1 VIVCPKCSKEN
12 QDHYKFCLGC
22 GNELPR
28 DSAAGRGFRNP
39 TPTANPV
46 VDMGRGSAVPDHI
59 PPAQPPF
66 APQMPPPQS
75 PFAPQVP
82 PPQQPFAPQVPP
94 PQQQPFAPQVQPQPP
109 FAPHVPPPQSPFAPQ
124 VPPPQ
129 QPFAPQVP
137 PPQQQPFAPQVQPQ
151 PPFAPQ
157 VPPPQPQPPFAPQ
170 VPPQPPPPPPTA
182 GVPMR
187 VNPDPGSRPSAPAM
201 PAACPQCASPNPRA
215 NRFCITCGFDM
226 ATVASAQPPAPAPAL
241 APDPMLDAP
250 TPSIPGPSDAP
261 RPAVERARL
270 VLIRPDGT
278 EGGHHSLMEGDSSVG
293 RDSGGVFSND
303 PFLSPKHA
311 SFAVLGGSVTV
322 RDEGSLN
329 GIYIR
334 IERQQPVELHDGDV
348 FRIGQEILRFEAF
361 HPAPRQSDGTERI
374 GAEVEGLVGKIVLVT
389 GRESF
394 ASAFPVPVTGLYLG
408 RERGDILFPEDGYVS
423 GLHCQLAV
431 HHGRLT
437 VTDVGSS
444 NGSYVRL
451 HGPRTVRNGD
461 FLLLGQQLFRVHVL

>member
-1 VIVCPKCSKEN
+1 MIVCPKCGKEN

-28 DSAAGRGFRNP
+28 DSGGGRAFRAP
-39 TPTANPV
+39 TPTANPI
-46 VDMGRGSAVPDHI
+46 VDSGRGSAVPGGI
-59 PPAQPPF
+59 PPAVSQPGPFAPVAPPVQPMQAPGPFPQAQQPPGYAPVQPPYPQQPPPF
-66 APQMPPPQS
+66 APPPV
-75 PFAPQVP
+75 A
-82 PPQQPFAPQVPP
+82 QQPYMA
-94 PQQQPFAPQVQPQPP
+94 
-109 FAPHVPPPQSPFAPQ
+109 
-124 VPPPQ
+124 
-129 QPFAPQVP
+129 
-137 PPQQQPFAPQVQPQ
+137 
-151 PPFAPQ
+151 
-157 VPPPQPQPPFAPQ
+157 PPQPQVAPM
-170 VPPQPPPPPPTA
+170 PQSGPS
-182 GVPMR
+182 PMAAA
-187 VNPDPGSRPSAPAM
+187 PISRPPAAM
-201 PAACPQCASPNPRA
+201 PSSCPQCASPNPRS

-226 ATVASAQPPAPAPAL
+226 ATVAEAPDAMPEAPTPPISAPQPMAQPPRA
-241 APDPMLDAP
+241 
-250 TPSIPGPSDAP
+250 
-261 RPAVERARL
+261 AVERARL

-293 RDSGGVFSND
+293 RESGGVFAND
-303 PFLSPKHA
+303 PFLSPRHA
-311 SFAVLGGSVTV
+311 SFSVSNGTVTV
-322 RDEGSLN
+322 RDEASLN

-361 HPAPRQSDGTERI
+361 HPMPRQADGTERI
-374 GAEVEGLVGKIVLVT
+374 GAEAEGLVGKIVLVT

-431 HHGRLT
+431 NQGRLT

-451 HGPRTVRNGD
+451 NSPRAVRNGD
-461 FLLLGQQLFRVHVL
+461 FLLLGQQLFRVQTL

>member
-1 VIVCPKCSKEN
+1 MIVCPKCGKEN

-28 DSAAGRGFRNP
+28 DSGGGRPFRSP

-46 VDMGRGSAVPDHI
+46 PDAGRGSAVPGGI
-59 PPAQPPF
+59 PPAAPVPPQPGPF
-66 APQMPPPQS
+66 AAPVQAG
-75 PFAPQVP
+75 PFGP
-82 PPQQPFAPQVPP
+82 PPQQPMAVPP
-94 PQQQPFAPQVQPQPP
+94 PPYMPPAPQPP
-109 FAPHVPPPQSPFAPQ
+109 TQPQMPPQPMMA
-124 VPPPQ
+124 PPQ
-129 QPFAPQVP
+129 PMMA
-137 PPQQQPFAPQVQPQ
+137 
-151 PPFAPQ
+151 
-157 VPPPQPQPPFAPQ
+157 PPPQPPTQPQ
-170 VPPQPPPPPPTA
+170 MPPAA
-182 GVPMR
+182 GPV
-187 VNPDPGSRPSAPAM
+187 SRPPNAM
-201 PAACPQCASPNPRA
+201 PANCPQCDSPNPRA

-226 ATVASAQPPAPAPAL
+226 STVAAGFAPPAP

-250 TPSIPGPSDAP
+250 TPPIAAPMPVTGP
-261 RPAVERARL
+261 RPSVERARL

-278 EGGHHSLMEGDSSVG
+278 EGGHHSLMEGDSAVG
-293 RDSGGVFSND
+293 RESGGVFSND
-303 PFLSPKHA
+303 PFLSPRHA
-311 SFAVLGGSVTV
+311 SFSVGAGTITV

-361 HPAPRQSDGTERI
+361 HPAPRQTDGTERI

-389 GRESF
+389 GRDSF

-431 HHGRLT
+431 AQGRLT

-451 HGPRTVRNGD
+451 NGPRAVRNGD
-461 FLLLGQQLFRVHVL
+461 FLLLGQQLFRVHIL

>member
-1 VIVCPKCSKEN
+1 MIVCPKCGKEN

-28 DSAAGRGFRNP
+28 DSGGGRPFRAP
-39 TPTANPV
+39 TPTANPI
-46 VDMGRGSAVPDHI
+46 VDVGRGSAVPGGI
-59 PPAQPPF
+59 PPVVSQPGPFPPAPQQPGF
-66 APQMPPPQS
+66 APQQPFSTQQQQPAG
-75 PFAPQVP
+75 FAPQQ
-82 PPQQPFAPQVPP
+82 PPQQPVYAQPPQPMPPPFVP
-94 PQQQPFAPQVQPQPP
+94 PQQAPV
-109 FAPHVPPPQSPFAPQ
+109 APMVPSGPSPMAAAPI
-124 VPPPQ
+124 
-129 QPFAPQVP
+129 
-137 PPQQQPFAPQVQPQ
+137 
-151 PPFAPQ
+151 
-157 VPPPQPQPPFAPQ
+157 
-170 VPPQPPPPPPTA
+170 
-182 GVPMR
+182 
-187 VNPDPGSRPSAPAM
+187 SRPPAAM
-201 PAACPQCASPNPRA
+201 PATCPQCASPNPRS

-226 ATVASAQPPAPAPAL
+226 ATVAVAQAPAPEVM
-241 APDPMLDAP
+241 PEAP
-250 TPSIPGPSDAP
+250 TPPIAAPPPTAQAP

-303 PFLSPKHA
+303 PFLSPRHA
-311 SFAVLGGSVTV
+311 SFTVANGTLTV
-322 RDEGSLN
+322 RDENSLN

-361 HPAPRQSDGTERI
+361 HPMPRQADGTERI
-374 GAEVEGLVGKIVLVT
+374 GAESEGLVGKIVLVT

-431 HHGRLT
+431 NQGRLT

-451 HGPRTVRNGD
+451 NGPRAVRNGD

>member
-1 VIVCPKCSKEN
+1 MIVCPKCGKEN

-28 DSAAGRGFRNP
+28 DNSGGRPFRSP

-46 VDMGRGSAVPDHI
+46 PDSGRGSAVPGGI
-59 PPAQPPF
+59 PPAAPPVQPGPF
-66 APQMPPPQS
+66 AAPPVNAGPFGPPHGSPTPGAFMPPPQH
-75 PFAPQVP
+75 
-82 PPQQPFAPQVPP
+82 QQPMMQPP
-94 PQQQPFAPQVQPQPP
+94 PQQQQPMMMQ
-109 FAPHVPPPQSPFAPQ
+109 
-124 VPPPQ
+124 
-129 QPFAPQVP
+129 P
-137 PPQQQPFAPQVQPQ
+137 PPQQQQPMMM
-151 PPFAPQ
+151 
-157 VPPPQPQPPFAPQ
+157 
-170 VPPQPPPPPPTA
+170 QPPPGGP
-182 GVPMR
+182 V
-187 VNPDPGSRPSAPAM
+187 SRPPAPM
-201 PAACPQCASPNPRA
+201 PGTCPQCDSPNPRN

-226 ATVASAQPPAPAPAL
+226 STVPSQGFGPPVS

-250 TPSIPGPSDAP
+250 TPPLAAPQHMISAP

-278 EGGHHSLMEGDSSVG
+278 EGGHHSLMEGESSVG
-293 RDSGGVFSND
+293 RETGGVFAND
-303 PFLSPKHA
+303 PFLSPRHA
-311 SFAVLGGSVTV
+311 SFSVGAGTLTV

-361 HPAPRQSDGTERI
+361 QPAPRQADGTERI
-374 GAEVEGLVGKIVLVT
+374 GAEAEGLVGKIVLVT
-389 GRESF
+389 GRDSF

-431 HHGRLT
+431 NNGRLT

-451 HGPRTVRNGD
+451 NSPRAVRNGD
-461 FLLLGQQLFRVHVL
+461 FLLLGQQLFRVHTL

>member
-1 VIVCPKCSKEN
+1 MIVCPKCGKEN

-28 DSAAGRGFRNP
+28 DTGGGRGFRSP
-39 TPTANPV
+39 TPTANP
-46 VDMGRGSAVPDHI
+46 MPESGRGSAVPGGI
-59 PPAQPPF
+59 PPAISQPGPF
-66 APQMPPPQS
+66 APVSPGPFPP
-75 PFAPQVP
+75 A
-82 PPQQPFAPQVPP
+82 QQPFAPPPQAFAPP
-94 PQQQPFAPQVQPQPP
+94 PVAAPIS
-109 FAPHVPPPQSPFAPQ
+109 APGPM
-124 VPPPQ
+124 
-129 QPFAPQVP
+129 
-137 PPQQQPFAPQVQPQ
+137 
-151 PPFAPQ
+151 
-157 VPPPQPQPPFAPQ
+157 
-170 VPPQPPPPPPTA
+170 
-182 GVPMR
+182 GVGPI
-187 VNPDPGSRPSAPAM
+187 SRPPAAPAM
-201 PAACPQCASPNPRA
+201 PPTCPQCASPNPR
-215 NRFCITCGFDM
+215 NTRFCLTCGFDM
-226 ATVASAQPPAPAPAL
+226 GTVAQAPAQPPAYAPEVMAE
-241 APDPMLDAP
+241 AP
-250 TPSIPGPSDAP
+250 TPPIPAPQSMPQAP
-261 RPAVERARL
+261 RAAVERARL

-278 EGGHHSLMEGDSSVG
+278 EGGHHSLLEGDSTVG

-303 PFLSPKHA
+303 PFLSPRHA
-311 SFAVLGGSVTV
+311 SFTVGGGGVTV

-361 HPAPRQSDGTERI
+361 HPLPRQSDGTERI
-374 GAEVEGLVGKIVLVT
+374 GAEADGLVGKIVLVT

-431 HHGRLT
+431 NQGRLT

-451 HGPRTVRNGD
+451 HGPRAVRNGD
-461 FLLLGQQLFRVHVL
+461 FLLLGQQLFRVQTL

>member
-1 VIVCPKCSKEN
+1 MIVCPKCSKEN

-28 DSAAGRGFRNP
+28 DSGGGRPFRAP
-39 TPTANPV
+39 TPTANPI
-46 VDMGRGSAVPDHI
+46 VDSGRGSAVPGGI
-59 PPAQPPF
+59 PPAVSQPGPFPPTPQQQPFSTHQQQPPGFVPQQQQPLPAQPVYVQPPVF
-66 APQMPPPQS
+66 APQQPQPMPPP
-75 PFAPQVP
+75 FVP
-82 PPQQPFAPQVPP
+82 PPQQPP
-94 PQQQPFAPQVQPQPP
+94 PQQQAPV
-109 FAPHVPPPQSPFAPQ
+109 APMAPSGPSPMAAAPI
-124 VPPPQ
+124 
-129 QPFAPQVP
+129 
-137 PPQQQPFAPQVQPQ
+137 
-151 PPFAPQ
+151 
-157 VPPPQPQPPFAPQ
+157 
-170 VPPQPPPPPPTA
+170 
-182 GVPMR
+182 
-187 VNPDPGSRPSAPAM
+187 SRPPAPM
-201 PAACPQCASPNPRA
+201 PSTCPQCASPNPRS

-226 ATVASAQPPAPAPAL
+226 ATVALAQPPAAEVMPE
-241 APDPMLDAP
+241 AP
-250 TPSIPGPSDAP
+250 TPPIAAPQPVAQAP

-278 EGGHHSLMEGDSSVG
+278 EGGHQSLMEGESSVG

-311 SFAVLGGSVTV
+311 SFSVANGTVTV
-322 RDEGSLN
+322 RDENSLN

-361 HPAPRQSDGTERI
+361 HPMPRQADGTERI
-374 GAEVEGLVGKIVLVT
+374 GAESEGLVGKIVLVT

-431 HHGRLT
+431 NQGRLT

-451 HGPRTVRNGD
+451 NGPRVVRNGD
-461 FLLLGQQLFRVHVL
+461 FLLLGQQLFRVHIL

>member
-1 VIVCPKCSKEN
+1 MIVCPKCGKEN

-28 DSAAGRGFRNP
+28 DSGGGRPFRSP

-46 VDMGRGSAVPDHI
+46 PDAGRGSAVPGGI
-59 PPAQPPF
+59 PPAAQPVQPVQPGPFAAPVQAGPFGPPPGPAQPAPFMQPPQQ
-66 APQMPPPQS
+66 PMMQQPPQQ
-75 PFAPQVP
+75 PMMQP
-82 PPQQPFAPQVPP
+82 PPQQPMMQP
-94 PQQQPFAPQVQPQPP
+94 PQ
-109 FAPHVPPPQSPFAPQ
+109 
-124 VPPPQ
+124 
-129 QPFAPQVP
+129 
-137 PPQQQPFAPQVQPQ
+137 
-151 PPFAPQ
+151 
-157 VPPPQPQPPFAPQ
+157 
-170 VPPQPPPPPPTA
+170 A
-182 GVPMR
+182 GPV
-187 VNPDPGSRPSAPAM
+187 SRPPAAM
-201 PAACPQCASPNPRA
+201 PGTCPQCDSPNPRN

-226 ATVASAQPPAPAPAL
+226 STVPSQGFAQPQGFAPPVS

-250 TPSIPGPSDAP
+250 TPPLAAAQQVVSAP

-293 RDSGGVFSND
+293 RETGGVFLND
-303 PFLSPKHA
+303 PFLSPRHA
-311 SFAVLGGSVTV
+311 SFSVGVGTLTV

-361 HPAPRQSDGTERI
+361 QPAPRQADGTERI
-374 GAEVEGLVGKIVLVT
+374 GAEAEGLVGKIVLVT

-431 HHGRLT
+431 NNGRLT

-451 HGPRTVRNGD
+451 NGPRAVRNGD
-461 FLLLGQQLFRVHVL
+461 FLLLGQQLFRVQTL

>member
-1 VIVCPKCSKEN
+1 VIVCPKCGKEN

-28 DSAAGRGFRNP
+28 DSAGGRGFRSP
-39 TPTANPV
+39 TPTANPIP
-46 VDMGRGSAVPDHI
+46 DMGRGSSVPGGI
-59 PPAQPPF
+59 NPSPAQPQAFAPTMQAPLSQPGPFPPAQPQAF
-66 APQMPPPQS
+66 GPPP
-75 PFAPQVP
+75 A
-82 PPQQPFAPQVPP
+82 A
-94 PQQQPFAPQVQPQPP
+94 QPP
-109 FAPHVPPPQSPFAPQ
+109 AFV
-124 VPPPQ
+124 V
-129 QPFAPQVP
+129 
-137 PPQQQPFAPQVQPQ
+137 
-151 PPFAPQ
+151 
-157 VPPPQPQPPFAPQ
+157 
-170 VPPQPPPPPPTA
+170 QPPPSPSPHMVAAQPVA
-182 GVPMR
+182 ASGPA
-187 VNPDPGSRPSAPAM
+187 SRPPSAPM
-201 PAACPQCASPNPRA
+201 PSTCPQCASPNPRN

-226 ATVASAQPPAPAPAL
+226 GTVAQQPPAPAA
-241 APDPMLDAP
+241 DPQPDAP
-250 TPSIPGPSDAP
+250 TPPMPPTVAAAQ
-261 RPAVERARL
+261 RVAVERARL

-278 EGGHHSLMEGDSSVG
+278 EGGHHSLLEGESAVG
-293 RDSGGVFSND
+293 RESGGVFSSD
-303 PFLSPKHA
+303 PFLSPRHA
-311 SFAVLGGSVTV
+311 SFTVGPGAVTV

-361 HPAPRQSDGTERI
+361 HPTPRQTDGTDRI
-374 GAEVEGLVGKIVLVT
+374 GAEADGLVGKIVLVT

-431 HHGRLT
+431 NQGRLT

-451 HGPRTVRNGD
+451 HGPRAVRNGD
-461 FLLLGQQLFRVHVL
+461 FLLLGQQLFRVQTL

>member
-1 VIVCPKCSKEN
+1 MIVCPKCGKEN

-28 DSAAGRGFRNP
+28 DSAGGRGFRNP
-39 TPTANPV
+39 TPTANPIA
-46 VDMGRGSAVPDHI
+46 DMGRGSAVPGGI
-59 PPAQPPF
+59 PPAAPPSPAF
-66 APQMPPPQS
+66 APMAPPPQAGPFPPS
-75 PFAPQVP
+75 PPPQAY
-82 PPQQPFAPQVPP
+82 PPQQPFP
-94 PQQQPFAPQVQPQPP
+94 PQQAFAPPPVQQPFMA
-109 FAPHVPPPQSPFAPQ
+109 
-124 VPPPQ
+124 PPQ
-129 QPFAPQVP
+129 QAPVAP
-137 PPQQQPFAPQVQPQ
+137 PAAPPVVGPI
-151 PPFAPQ
+151 
-157 VPPPQPQPPFAPQ
+157 
-170 VPPQPPPPPPTA
+170 
-182 GVPMR
+182 
-187 VNPDPGSRPSAPAM
+187 SRPPGVAM
-201 PAACPQCASPNPRA
+201 PAACPQCASPNPRN

-226 ATVASAQPPAPAPAL
+226 GTVAQGPSQAPASAPDAMPEAPTPPIAAQQPPAQR
-241 APDPMLDAP
+241 M
-250 TPSIPGPSDAP
+250 
-261 RPAVERARL
+261 AVERARL

-303 PFLSPKHA
+303 PFLSPTHA
-311 SFAVLGGSVTV
+311 SFTVGAGTVTV
-322 RDEGSLN
+322 RDEDSLN

-361 HPAPRQSDGTERI
+361 HPTPRQSDGTERI

-431 HHGRLT
+431 NQGRLT

-451 HGPRTVRNGD
+451 HGPRAVRNGD
-461 FLLLGQQLFRVHVL
+461 FLLLGQQLFRVHTL

>member
-28 DSAAGRGFRNP
+28 DSGGGRPFRAP
-39 TPTANPV
+39 TPTANPI
-46 VDMGRGSAVPDHI
+46 VDVGRGSAVPGGI
-59 PPAQPPF
+59 PPVASQPGPFPPAQQQPPGF
-66 APQMPPPQS
+66 APQQPFSTQQQQPPG
-75 PFAPQVP
+75 FAPQQ
-82 PPQQPFAPQVPP
+82 PPQQPAYA
-94 PQQQPFAPQVQPQPP
+94 QQPPGFA
-109 FAPHVPPPQSPFAPQ
+109 
-124 VPPPQ
+124 
-129 QPFAPQVP
+129 
-137 PPQQQPFAPQVQPQ
+137 
-151 PPFAPQ
+151 
-157 VPPPQPQPPFAPQ
+157 
-170 VPPQPPPPPPTA
+170 PQPPPFAQPQQPMPPPF
-182 GVPMR
+182 VPQQQAPVAPM
-187 VNPDPGSRPSAPAM
+187 PPSGPSPMAAAPISRPPAAM
-201 PAACPQCASPNPRA
+201 PATCPQCASPNPRS

-226 ATVASAQPPAPAPAL
+226 ATVAVAQAPAPEV
-241 APDPMLDAP
+241 MSEAP
-250 TPSIPGPSDAP
+250 TPPIAAPQPTAQAP

-293 RDSGGVFSND
+293 RDTGGVFSND
-303 PFLSPKHA
+303 PFLSPRHA
-311 SFAVLGGSVTV
+311 SFTVANGTLTV
-322 RDEGSLN
+322 RDESSLN

-361 HPAPRQSDGTERI
+361 HPMPRQADGTERI
-374 GAEVEGLVGKIVLVT
+374 GAESDGLVGKIVLVT

-431 HHGRLT
+431 NQGRLT

-451 HGPRTVRNGD
+451 NGPRAVRNGD

>member
-28 DSAAGRGFRNP
+28 DSGGGRPFRAP
-39 TPTANPV
+39 TPTANPI
-46 VDMGRGSAVPDHI
+46 VDSGRGSAVPGGI
-59 PPAQPPF
+59 PPAVSQPGPFPPTPQQQPFSTHQQQPPGFVPQQQQPLPAQPVYVQPPVF
-66 APQMPPPQS
+66 APQQPQPMPPP
-75 PFAPQVP
+75 FVP
-82 PPQQPFAPQVPP
+82 PPQQPP
-94 PQQQPFAPQVQPQPP
+94 PQQQAPV
-109 FAPHVPPPQSPFAPQ
+109 APMAPSGPSPMAAAPI
-124 VPPPQ
+124 
-129 QPFAPQVP
+129 
-137 PPQQQPFAPQVQPQ
+137 
-151 PPFAPQ
+151 
-157 VPPPQPQPPFAPQ
+157 
-170 VPPQPPPPPPTA
+170 
-182 GVPMR
+182 
-187 VNPDPGSRPSAPAM
+187 SRPPAPM
-201 PAACPQCASPNPRA
+201 PSTCPQCASPNPRS

-226 ATVASAQPPAPAPAL
+226 ATVALAQPPAAEVMPE
-241 APDPMLDAP
+241 AP
-250 TPSIPGPSDAP
+250 TPPIAAPQPVAQAP

-278 EGGHHSLMEGDSSVG
+278 EGGHQSLMEGESSVG

-311 SFAVLGGSVTV
+311 SFSVANGTVTV
-322 RDEGSLN
+322 RDENSLN

-361 HPAPRQSDGTERI
+361 HPMPRQADGTERI
-374 GAEVEGLVGKIVLVT
+374 GAESEGLVGKIVLVT

-431 HHGRLT
+431 NQGRLT

-451 HGPRTVRNGD
+451 NGPRVVRNGD